1 MKKQSLRD
9 IELNSL
15 PEDISKLE
23 AFKSEHHDVIVEA
36 CSNLR
41 RGRSVLFSCERRDSE
56 FLIELVSEQMKTMNF
71 IPALVDGRKG
81 NSPMSP
87 TGIARMLE
95 QIEEF
100 KAIVNGEKATS
111 RSPHRFELIPHLDT
125 MTSLNNN
132 ATMTDLARNLI
143 VHLTDTSIPLLGIVE
158 PKSIVPATIL
168 EFFPNKYK
176 TTAIRRE
183 TLPRITKK
191 SFALRI
197 NGDKFDALGLHSYVS
212 GMSIADFV
220 EMQESII
227 DAGYPELLPGQD
239 ESKKIHKLIHK
250 NNTTSRFESPTVKFS
265 DIAGY
270 EEVKKKLE
278 DEVFTIKRLS
288 EDADDEAKYDEL
300 SDMIPRGMIFE
311 GPPGTGKTLFAKAIA
326 TVFGANITIVS
337 ASSLMNMWV
346 GESERGIREVFEA
359 ARKQTPAVIVFDEID
374 SFASQRGNDAG
385 GGGVKHSMVNTLLT
399 EMDGFASNKGVFIVA
414 TTNFIESIDSA
425 LLRPGRFNLKITIPA
440 PSSEDRKA
448 ILNFYRRKFKL
459 TSQVSDEII
468 QHAVESTEGLAD
480 YRKGLPFTGD
490 HLANLMKGL
499 NRILIRKRVEG
510 ENNYIINPRD
520 VTSTLNPA
528 YSKKI
533 ELSDHEKITIA
544 IHECGHAIMALCYPA
559 VGKITEIEISQI
571 IPGALGF
578 VKRTK
583 PENDKSMT
591 RDQFRMLCRILFGG
605 KAAEEVVFGDGNHS
619 IGVAA
624 DLRNATQIVEAM
636 HYSYGM
642 SESGIVPSENPS
654 HSIRT
659 RIENEISNLLAAE
672 YNATK
677 QIISRNLKLL
687 RRMSE
692 DLLKSESINDVSMY
706 TPVEISKNDPLY
718 LGVKNTK
725 SLEEAFED

>member
-1 MKKQSLRD
+1 
-9 IELNSL
+9 
-15 PEDISKLE
+15 
-23 AFKSEHHDVIVEA
+23 
-36 CSNLR
+36 
-41 RGRSVLFSCERRDSE
+41 
-56 FLIELVSEQMKTMNF
+56 
-71 IPALVDGRKG
+71 
-81 NSPMSP
+81 
-87 TGIARMLE
+87 
-95 QIEEF
+95 
-100 KAIVNGEKATS
+100 
-111 RSPHRFELIPHLDT
+111 
-125 MTSLNNN
+125 
-132 ATMTDLARNLI
+132 
-143 VHLTDTSIPLLGIVE
+143 
-158 PKSIVPATIL
+158 
-168 EFFPNKYK
+168 
-176 TTAIRRE
+176 
-183 TLPRITKK
+183 
-191 SFALRI
+191 
-197 NGDKFDALGLHSYVS
+197 
-212 GMSIADFV
+212 
-220 EMQESII
+220 
-227 DAGYPELLPGQD
+227 
-239 ESKKIHKLIHK
+239 
-250 NNTTSRFESPTVKFS
+250 
-265 DIAGY
+265 
-270 EEVKKKLE
+270 
-278 DEVFTIKRLS
+278 
-288 EDADDEAKYDEL
+288 
-300 SDMIPRGMIFE
+300 
-311 GPPGTGKTLFAKAIA
+311 
-326 TVFGANITIVS
+326 
-337 ASSLMNMWV
+337 
-346 GESERGIREVFEA
+346 
-359 ARKQTPAVIVFDEID
+359 
-374 SFASQRGNDAG
+374 
-385 GGGVKHSMVNTLLT
+385 
-399 EMDGFASNKGVFIVA
+399 
-414 TTNFIESIDSA
+414 
-425 LLRPGRFNLKITIPA
+425 
-440 PSSEDRKA
+440 
-448 ILNFYRRKFKL
+448 
-459 TSQVSDEII
+459 
-468 QHAVESTEGLAD
+468 
-480 YRKGLPFTGD
+480 
-490 HLANLMKGL
+490 MKGL

-510 ENNYIINPRD
+510 KNNYIINPKD

-718 LGVKNTK
+718 LGVKNIK